1 MPLFEAFFV
10 FNVKLLTLFK
20 YNNKNKK
27 NKKNKKIY
35 YDRFL

>member
-27 NKKNKKIY
+27 NKKIY